1 MDSQQLIEYL
11 YLSKAS
17 IRRALAELEYAGDN
31 VEDFRHV
38 LDTVKQHLHM
48 AMDNTRSA
56 ITEMAE
62 VTEAENV
69 DELDTIF
76 NRASTTEETAEDFF
90 ATHEHQDLYSRACEV
105 ALRKGKISSDILENR
120 LEIESALA
128 ARLIDKLVEEGIIS
142 PQAHDGMYDLNEF

>member
-31 VEDFRHV
+31 AEDFRHV
-38 LDTVKQHLHM
+38 LDTVKQHLQL
-48 AMDNTRSA
+48 AMENTRSA

-62 VTEAENV
+62 VTTAENV

-76 NRASTTEETAEDFF
+76 NRTTETAEDDFF
-90 ATHEHQDLYSRACEV
+90 ATPERQALYSRACEV
-105 ALRKGKISSDILENR
+105 TLRKGKINADMLENR
-120 LEIESALA
+120 LEIGYATA
-128 ARLIDKLVEEGIIS
+128 ARLIDKLVEEGIVS
-142 PQAHDGMYDLNEF
+142 PQAHDGMYELNDF

>member
-11 YLSKAS
+11 FLSKAS

-38 LDTVKQHLHM
+38 LDTVKQHLQL

-62 VTEAENV
+62 TTQAETV
-69 DELDTIF
+69 DELDAIF
-76 NRASTTEETAEDFF
+76 NKGTAPMAEDDFF
-90 ATHEHQDLYSRACEV
+90 ASPEKQALYSRACEIT
-105 ALRKGKISSDILENR
+105 LRKGKINADMLENR
-120 LEIESALA
+120 LEIGYATA
-128 ARLIDKLVEEGIIS
+128 ARLIDKLVEEEIIS
-142 PQAHDGMYDLNEF
+142 APAQDGYYPVVNL